1 MNKLT
6 KKIGLLML
14 VLVLALCPAMMFT
27 GCKKDTATPAEILA
41 EAKTEFDKILS
52 LYSLQMYDSTD
63 ARVPPSQLPSYSSVV
78 FGKEEAI
85 VSWGCQ
91 GYDAGRMTE
100 VFVNEDGNLQY
111 CVNDWFDGCQE
122 CRYIV
127 ENDADGTGYFTYNNY
142 GDEYEKTL
150 TYIKSDYENFD
161 TGLGGVIGMF
171 LDEIWTVDYKSASK
185 TGSVYSITATM
196 KNFWFTEPFTATIE
210 FNAELKQITYFKQV
224 QEQTA
229 EEGVLVRYTLEY
241 TFDYNNPTFTVPQE
255 VRDASLKG

>member
-1 MNKLT
+1 
-6 KKIGLLML
+6 ML
-14 VLVLALCPAMMFT
+14 VLVLALCPVMMFT

-41 EAKTEFDKILS
+41 EAKTEFNKILS

-78 FGKEEAI
+78 FEKQEAI
-85 VSWGCQ
+85 VSWGCSA
-91 GYDAGRMTE
+91 YEAYRITE

-127 ENDADGTGYFTYNNY
+127 ENDADGTGYLTYNNY
-142 GDEYEKTL
+142 GDDEYEKTL
-150 TYIKSDYENFD
+150 TFIKSDYENFD
-161 TGLGGVIGMF
+161 TELGGVIDMF
-171 LDEIWTVDYKSASK
+171 LEESWTVDYKSASK

-196 KNFWFTEPFTATIE
+196 KNFWLTEPSTATIE

-224 QEQTA
+224 QEQTTKA
-229 EEGVLVRYTLEY
+229 GALVRDTFEY

-255 VRDASLKG
+255 VRDAAVNK